1 MAPIGKGAADA
12 HPTRNSVSTRGKFDF
27 QYFPEDVELANKI
40 NLTGALA
47 RHGRLAPTYGG
58 IEVIELDKTDRTIL
72 ELLQADGRLTNAEIA
87 SRVALSP
94 PACWKRLKRLEE
106 TVIRGYH
113 ASLEPRQLGLGLF
126 AFVSILLDDHSEKAM
141 NRFESDVMAL
151 PNVIACHNVS
161 GKYDYLLQVV
171 ATDMEAFHEL
181 ALNRILRKLG
191 NIKEMYTGFSL
202 KEIKR
207 STSLPL

>member
-1 MAPIGKGAADA
+1 MAD
-12 HPTRNSVSTRGKFDF
+12 
-27 QYFPEDVELANKI
+27 
-40 NLTGALA
+40 
-47 RHGRLAPTYGG
+47 
-58 IEVIELDKTDRTIL
+58 LDNTDRNIL
-72 ELLQADGRLTNAEIA
+72 RLLQADGRLANAEIA
-87 SRVALSP
+87 SQVSLSP

-106 TVIRGYH
+106 KVIRGYH
-113 ASLEPRQLGLGLF
+113 ASLEPRELGLGLF

-151 PNVIACHNVS
+151 PNIIACHNVS

-171 ATDMEAFHEL
+171 ATDMDAFHEL
-181 ALNRILRKLG
+181 ALNKILRKLG

>member
-1 MAPIGKGAADA
+1 M
-12 HPTRNSVSTRGKFDF
+12 V
-27 QYFPEDVELANKI
+27 
-40 NLTGALA
+40 
-47 RHGRLAPTYGG
+47 
-58 IEVIELDKTDRTIL
+58 ELDKTDRTIL
-72 ELLQADGRLTNAEIA
+72 ELLQADGRLANAEIA

-181 ALNRILRKLG
+181 ALNKILRKLG
-191 NIKEMYTGFSL
+191 NIKEMYTGFSV
-202 KEIKR
+202 KEVKR
-207 STSLPL
+207 SASLPL

>member
-1 MAPIGKGAADA
+1 MA
-12 HPTRNSVSTRGKFDF
+12 
-27 QYFPEDVELANKI
+27 
-40 NLTGALA
+40 
-47 RHGRLAPTYGG
+47 
-58 IEVIELDKTDRTIL
+58 ELDKTDRAIL
-72 ELLQADGRLTNAEIA
+72 RLLQADGRLANAEIA
-87 SRVALSP
+87 SHVALSP
-94 PACWKRLKRLEE
+94 PASWKRLKRLEE
-106 TVIRGYH
+106 KVIRGYH
-113 ASLEPRQLGLGLF
+113 ASLEPKELGLGLF

-181 ALNRILRKLG
+181 ALNKILRRLG
-191 NIKEMYTGFSL
+191 NVKEMYTGFSL

>member
-1 MAPIGKGAADA
+1 M
-12 HPTRNSVSTRGKFDF
+12 V
-27 QYFPEDVELANKI
+27 
-40 NLTGALA
+40 
-47 RHGRLAPTYGG
+47 
-58 IEVIELDKTDRTIL
+58 ELDKTDRAIL
-72 ELLQADGRLTNAEIA
+72 QLLQADGRLANTEIA

-106 TVIRGYH
+106 KVIRGYH
-113 ASLEPRQLGLGLF
+113 ASLEPRELGLGLF

-141 NRFESDVMAL
+141 NRFESDVTAL

-171 ATDMEAFHEL
+171 ATDMENFHEL
-181 ALNRILRKLG
+181 ALNKILRKLG